1 MQNESAL
8 VDRRVYVIDDDAL
21 VRATIRRMLT
31 GAGIYSQEF
40 ETAADF
46 LDDQSSL
53 PMGCILLDLR
63 LPSMSGLEL
72 LRILKRADVRDPV
85 VMISGQADLPD
96 AVDAIKAGALD
107 FLQKPFRK
115 ERLLEVVNDAFE
127 VVRSHQQRD
136 RFQRTVV
143 LTDREKQVL
152 SSLAE
157 GATSKLTARQLG
169 ISSRT
174 VEMHRA
180 NILKKLGAQTAAQA
194 VFTAKENGL
203 LRP

>member
-72 LRILKRADVRDPV
+72 LRILKRSDVRDPV